1 MRTKSLMHISF
12 AALVASASITVGA
25 QTGPPSAPSGAT
37 RPDASDAPLSAN
49 YIVGPQDVLAITVWD
64 QADLGGKF
72 SVETDG
78 SFTFPLIGRVRV
90 AGRTLRAV
98 EDLLVSGLT
107 EGKFFR
113 APQVTVGVEQYRSQR
128 VFVLG
133 QVRTPGP
140 YPLTGDM
147 TLIELLA
154 LAGSTTGEAG
164 AEAVILR
171 ARPGQRAT
179 APADPPTDLDK
190 RTDGVIRVDIDLDRG
205 RASQNVQL
213 HDGDTIYVPRAELV
227 YVYGQVNSPGGYPL
241 RKDTTILQ
249 ALSLAG
255 GLTDR
260 GSTGRIRIVR
270 VVNGKRSEIK
280 ANLEDVVR
288 AGDTITIGERFF

>member
-1 MRTKSLMHISF
+1 MHLSF
-12 AALVASASITVGA
+12 AVLVACTSITVGA
-25 QTGPPSAPSGAT
+25 QTGSVSSPPGTSRTDG
-37 RPDASDAPLSAN
+37 SDAPVSAN

-64 QADLGGKF
+64 ADLGGKF

-90 AGRTLRAV
+90 AGLTLRAV
-98 EDLLVSGLT
+98 ESLLVKGLT

-133 QVRTPGP
+133 QVRTPGT
-140 YPLTGDM
+140 YALTGDM

-154 LAGSTTGEAG
+154 LAGSTTSEAG

-171 ARPGQRAT
+171 ARPGQRAA
-179 APADPPTDLDK
+179 APTDPPTELDR
-190 RTDGVIRVDIDLDRG
+190 RTEGVIRVDIDLEGG
-205 RASQNVQL
+205 RASQDVQL

-227 YVYGQVNSPGGYPL
+227 YVYGQVNSPGAYAL
-241 RKDTTILQ
+241 RKDTTVLQ

-270 VVNGKRSEIK
+270 VVGGKRSEIK
-280 ANLEDVVR
+280 ARVEDVIR
-288 AGDTITIGERFF
+288 AGDTITVGERFF